1 MSIYNGLDNSV
12 ARIIHRTAE
21 DPRTEMMYAADFS
34 GSAVKPSPTS
44 SDDWLDVGNIEAE
57 VVGVDRSTLTHVN
70 DFSQNEINATDVLM
84 DPRVKAFKFNADY
97 SNPYHEWTNDPVEA
111 RLFKQWRLEEL
122 KLQHEQEVERHE
134 TAKKATLEWEQAN
147 KLLFFGDPE
156 KQYLGKYGKW
166 APNPAQDVVLK
177 HLKKDIENV
186 KILTYL
192 GANRIGKTSLT
203 TGILAVSLSIGH
215 YPWENP
221 KDVGTWIWDRL
232 KWKGPIKGRIV
243 GQDWEK
249 HLKAVILTTIRELW
263 PKSFG
268 IESRKNNIGVDAY
281 WTFPKGATVELM
293 SNNSEA
299 AVFEGASL
307 HWVIYDEPPTR
318 DIRVA
323 CARGLVD
330 NNGIELFAMTLL
342 KEAWV
347 DKEVV
352 NLLDADGNP
361 DPSVFNVHADIYNN
375 EGYGISKEGIEQFK
389 KVLNE
394 DEIKS
399 RIQGIPAYKA
409 GLVLEIDRKE
419 HYVDWFEVPSNWM
432 IDVAI
437 DIGVA
442 KPHDILIM
450 ATSEPNFKYV
460 IKGEQIRGDGQMVAD
475 WIIKFIDKNHLR
487 LNRVIVD
494 PLAKS
499 DRNNENST
507 YEKIDMHLNRFGYYL
522 ETGSK
527 DKEDGIQRINDHLDT
542 RYGSPSLFFFRNA
555 GPRVFRQL
563 ENWMFDENGKP
574 SKEDDDAGENL
585 YRLMLLGT
593 KYEEAEDE
601 EDTPQRI
608 IESSGRNKV
617 TGY

>member
-1 MSIYNGLDNSV
+1 MAPRV
-12 ARIIHRTAE
+12 IHRSSIE
-21 DPRTEMMYAADFS
+21 DPRREMMYSTDFS
-34 GSAVKPSPTS
+34 GPVIPKSADNV
-44 SDDWLDVGNIEAE
+44 DDWLDVTGAVIDVTPTAISGL
-57 VVGVDRSTLTHVN
+57 VHVN
-70 DFSQNEINATDVLM
+70 DFTKEELNSTDVLT
-84 DPRVKAFKFNADY
+84 DSRVKAFKFNQDY
-97 SNPYHEWTNDPVEA
+97 SNPYHEYTNDPVEA
-111 RLFKQWRLEEL
+111 RLYKQWRREEL
-122 KLQHEQEVERHE
+122 QFAHDAEVKRHDD
-134 TAKKATLEWEQAN
+134 AKKATLEWEMKN
-147 KLLFFGDPE
+147 KLLFFGDPD

-166 APNPAQDVVLK
+166 VANPAQDVVFK
-177 HLKKDIENV
+177 KLKKDLEYI

-192 GANRIGKTSLT
+192 GANRIGKTMLT
-203 TGILAVSLSIGH
+203 TGIMAVSFSIGH
-215 YPWENP
+215 FPWENP
-221 KDVGTWIWDRL
+221 EEVGTWIWDRL

-249 HLKAVILTTIRELW
+249 HVKAVIITTIKDLW
-263 PKSFG
+263 PESFG
-268 IESRKNNIGVDAY
+268 IISKKNNIGVDAY
-281 WTFPKGATVELM
+281 WVFPNGNSVEVM
-293 SNNSEA
+293 SNNSDS

-307 HWVIYDEPPTR
+307 HWTIYDEPPSR
-318 DIRVA
+318 DVRVA

-352 NLLDADGNP
+352 NLLDKDGNP

-409 GLVLEIDRKE
+409 GLVLEIDRQK
-419 HYVDWFEVPSNWM
+419 HYIDPFEIPANWM

-442 KPHDILIM
+442 KPHDILLM

-475 WIIKFIDKNHLR
+475 WILKFIEKHSLR

-499 DRNNENST
+499 DKNNENST
-507 YEKIDMHLNRFGYYL
+507 YEKIDMHLNRYGYYL

-527 DKEDGIQRINDHLDT
+527 DKEDGIQRANDHLDS

-574 SKEDDDAGENL
+574 SKDDDDAGENL

-593 KYEEAEDE
+593 KYEEPEEYEDGIPIQPFVP
-601 EDTPQRI
+601 DT
-608 IESSGRNKV
+608 ETGRNKV

>member
-1 MSIYNGLDNSV
+1 
-12 ARIIHRTAE
+12 
-21 DPRTEMMYAADFS
+21 MYATDFN
-34 GSAVKPSPTS
+34 GPAIPKTDAE
-44 SDDWLDVGNIEAE
+44 DDWLDVTGAIDVEAYST
-57 VVGVDRSTLTHVN
+57 GVDGLVN
-70 DFSQNEINATDVLM
+70 VNEFTKEELNCTDVIT
-84 DPRVKAFKFNADY
+84 DPRVKAFKFNEDY
-97 SNPYHEWTNDPVEA
+97 SNPYHEFTNDPVEA
-111 RLFKQWRLEEL
+111 RLHLMWRAEEL
-122 KLQHEQEVERHE
+122 KAAHATEVDRHNA
-134 TAKKATLEWEQAN
+134 AKKATLEWEQKN
-147 KLLFFGDPE
+147 KLLFFGDPDR
-156 KQYLGKYGKW
+156 QYLGKYGKW
-166 APNPAQDVVLK
+166 SPNPAQDVVFKKLK
-177 HLKKDIENV
+177 ADIESV

-192 GANRIGKTSLT
+192 GANRIGKTMLT
-203 TGILAVSLSIGH
+203 TGIMAISFSIGH
-215 YPWENP
+215 YPWEKP
-221 KDVGTWIWDRL
+221 EDVGTWIWDRL

-249 HLKAVILTTIRELW
+249 HVKAVVISTIKELW
-263 PKSFG
+263 PESFN
-268 IESRKNNIGVDAY
+268 IAVKKNNIGVDAY
-281 WTFPKGATVELM
+281 WTFPDGNTVEIM
-293 SNNSEA
+293 SNNSDSS
-299 AVFEGASL
+299 VFEGASL
-307 HWVIYDEPPTR
+307 HWTIYDEPPSR
-318 DIRVA
+318 DVRVA

-352 NLLDADGNP
+352 NLLDGDGNP

-375 EGYGISKEGIEQFK
+375 EGFGISKEGIEQFK

-409 GLVLEIDRKE
+409 GLVLEIDRQK
-419 HYVDWFEVPSNWM
+419 HYIDPFEIPTNWL

-442 KPHDILIM
+442 KPHDLLVI

-475 WIIKFIDKNHLR
+475 WILKYVEKNQLR

-507 YEKIDMHLNRFGYYL
+507 YEKIDMQLNRYGYYL

-527 DKEDGIQRINDHLDT
+527 DKEDGIQRINDHLDS

-555 GPRVFRQL
+555 GARVFRQL
-563 ENWMFDENGKP
+563 ENWMFDDNGKP

-593 KYEEAEDE
+593 KYEEEDE
-601 EDTPQRI
+601 E
-608 IESSGRNKV
+608 ESDIVSETKTSTRNPV

>member
-1 MSIYNGLDNSV
+1 MS
-12 ARIIHRTAE
+12 RMIHRTIE
-21 DPRTEMMYAADFS
+21 DPRTEMMYASTNFN
-34 GSAVKPSPTS
+34 GPIIPKQG
-44 SDDWLDVGNIEAE
+44 DDWLEVEVIDASGE
-57 VVGVDRSTLTHVN
+57 VVANAGLTHVN
-70 DFSQNEINATDVLM
+70 DFSKEELNATEVVTDA
-84 DPRVKAFKFNADY
+84 RVKAFKFDPEY
-97 SNPYHEWTNDPVEA
+97 SNPYHEWTNDRVEA
-111 RLFKQWRLEEL
+111 RLYKQWRLEEL
-122 KLQHEQEVERHE
+122 RYAHEADVRRHE
-134 TAKKATLEWEQAN
+134 EAKKATLEWETKN
-147 KLLFFGDPE
+147 KLLFFGNPE

-166 APNPAQDVVLK
+166 GANPAQKIVLDK
-177 HLKKDIENV
+177 IKDDIESV
-186 KILTYL
+186 KIVTYL
-192 GANRIGKTSLT
+192 GANRIGKTALT
-203 TGILAVSLSIGH
+203 TGIFAVSLSIGH
-215 YPWENP
+215 YPWEDP
-221 KDVGTWIWDRL
+221 KEVGTWIWDRL
-232 KWKGPIKGRIV
+232 RWKRPIKGRIV

-249 HLKAVILTTIRELW
+249 HVKAVIISTINELW
-263 PKSFG
+263 PQSFG
-268 IESRKNNIGVDAY
+268 IEKRKNNIGVDAY
-281 WTFPKGATVELM
+281 YTFPGGDTVEIM

-299 AVFEGASL
+299 SVFEGASL
-307 HWVIYDEPPTR
+307 HWTIYDEPPTR

-375 EGYGISKEGIEQFK
+375 EGFGISKEGIEQFK

-409 GLVLEIDRKE
+409 GLVLEIDRKQ
-419 HYVDWFEVPSNWM
+419 HYVDPFEVPSNWL

-442 KPHDILIM
+442 KPHDLLVI

-460 IKGEQIRGDGQMVAD
+460 IRGEQIRGDGQMVAD
-475 WIIKFIDKNHLR
+475 WIIKYIEKNNLR

-507 YEKIDMHLNRFGYYL
+507 YEKIDIHLNRFGYYL

-527 DKEDGIQRINDHLDT
+527 DKEDGIQRINDHLDS

-563 ENWMFDENGKP
+563 ENWMFDDNGKP

-593 KYEEAEDE
+593 KYEEPEDE
-601 EDTPQRI
+601 VEPMGSFI
-608 IESSGRNKV
+608 PESETGRNKV